1 MSKQRTYGVQKRNE
15 KTCMKTENILDLD
28 TSVLFQLPI
37 EQRKKAIEMGVDV
50 LIEQI
55 LLLSYKNS
63 QSFIKT
69 FNQVMTTID
78 LNLTTEKLNEN
89 YEMCYYYE
97 ELMWGLR
104 RRIEEIKKVK

>member
-1 MSKQRTYGVQKRNE
+1 
-15 KTCMKTENILDLD
+15 MKPQEILDLD
-28 TSVLFQLPI
+28 TKVLFQLPI

-55 LLLSYKNS
+55 LLLSYKKD
-63 QSFIKT
+63 QTFIKT
-69 FNQVMTTID
+69 FNQVMATID
-78 LNLTTEKLNEN
+78 LNLTIEKESEN

-104 RRIEEIKKVK
+104 RRMEEIKKTK

>member
-1 MSKQRTYGVQKRNE
+1 
-15 KTCMKTENILDLD
+15 MKTENILDLD

-63 QSFIKT
+63 QTFIKT

>member
-1 MSKQRTYGVQKRNE
+1 MSKVGL
-15 KTCMKTENILDLD
+15 LDLD
-28 TSVLFQLPI
+28 TSILFQLPV

-55 LLLSYKNS
+55 LLLSYKKD
-63 QSFIKT
+63 QTFIKT
-69 FNQVMTTID
+69 FNQVMATID
-78 LNLTTEKLNEN
+78 LNLTIEKENEN

-104 RRIEEIKKVK
+104 RRMEEIKKTK

>member
-1 MSKQRTYGVQKRNE
+1 
-15 KTCMKTENILDLD
+15 MKTENILDLD

>member
-1 MSKQRTYGVQKRNE
+1 MNKIGL
-15 KTCMKTENILDLD
+15 LDLD
-28 TSVLFQLPI
+28 TSVLFQLPL

-55 LLLSYKNS
+55 LLLSYKKD
-63 QSFIKT
+63 QTFIKT
-69 FNQVMTTID
+69 FNEVMATID
-78 LNLTTEKLNEN
+78 LNLTIEKENEN

-104 RRIEEIKKVK
+104 RRMDEIKKTK

>member
-1 MSKQRTYGVQKRNE
+1 
-15 KTCMKTENILDLD
+15 MKTENFLDLD

-55 LLLSYKNS
+55 LLLSYKSS
-63 QSFIKT
+63 QTFIKT

>member
-1 MSKQRTYGVQKRNE
+1 MNPLE
-15 KTCMKTENILDLD
+15 ILDLD

-104 RRIEEIKKVK
+104 RRVEEIKKVKTNV

>member
-1 MSKQRTYGVQKRNE
+1 
-15 KTCMKTENILDLD
+15 
-28 TSVLFQLPI
+28 
-37 EQRKKAIEMGVDV
+37 MGVDV

-63 QSFIKT
+63 QTFIKT

>member
-1 MSKQRTYGVQKRNE
+1 
-15 KTCMKTENILDLD
+15 MKTENILDLD

-37 EQRKKAIEMGVDV
+37 EQRKKAIEMGADV

-63 QSFIKT
+63 QTFIKT